1 MSTTVY
7 VIGLIVAVGMILF
20 NIDDVIWD
28 IVYLFSVKR
37 HGKEE
42 RLPVAMLDD
51 LPPKLLAI
59 MIAAWH
65 EENVLGQVIDHMIST
80 VHYPRSMYHVFLG
93 VYPNDPADH

>member
-37 HGKEE
+37 HGK
-42 RLPVAMLDD
+42 RRKITRRDV
-51 LPPKLLAI
+51 
-59 MIAAWH
+59 
-65 EENVLGQVIDHMIST
+65 GRFTS
-80 VHYPRSMYHVFLG
+80 
-93 VYPNDPADH
+93 

>member
-1 MSTTVY
+1 VLNGTERRKITRRD
-7 VIGLIVAVGMILF
+7 VG
-20 NIDDVIWD
+20 
-28 IVYLFSVKR
+28 R
-37 HGKEE
+37 
-42 RLPVAMLDD
+42 

-93 VYPNDPADH
+93 VYPNDPATIEVAEKTGRKV

>member
-37 HGKEE
+37 HGKKK
-42 RLPVAMLDD
+42 D
-51 LPPKLLAI
+51 
-59 MIAAWH
+59 
-65 EENVLGQVIDHMIST
+65 
-80 VHYPRSMYHVFLG
+80 YPSRCWTITS
-93 VYPNDPADH
+93 